1 MEYHIERLEVQPVA
15 VVRAHVAVDGIPAF
29 LAGAFGE
36 VVEVLAAQGVEVAGP
51 PFARY
56 GMGDAGFDV
65 EAGFPT
71 SGPVAPT
78 GRVEVDELPGGPAIV
93 ILHRGVVRRRRRGL
107 PRGAGMACR
116 EPLDRD
122 RRTVGGL
129 PRRPGG
135 RRAENGRV
143 HALPAH
149 LTPVGCPR
157 GARP

>member
-29 LAGAFGE
+29 LAGAFAE
-36 VVEVLAAQGVEVAGP
+36 VIEVLAAQGVEVAGP

-93 ILHRGVVRRRRRGL
+93 ILHRGSYDDVSADYRAGQEWLAANRWTAT
-107 PRGAGMACR
+107 GAPWEAYLDGPEVA
-116 EPLDRD
+116 EP
-122 RRTVGGL
+122 RTVVYM
-129 PRRPGG
+129 PCRP
-135 RRAENGRV
+135 
-143 HALPAH
+143 
-149 LTPVGCPR
+149 T
-157 GARP
+157 